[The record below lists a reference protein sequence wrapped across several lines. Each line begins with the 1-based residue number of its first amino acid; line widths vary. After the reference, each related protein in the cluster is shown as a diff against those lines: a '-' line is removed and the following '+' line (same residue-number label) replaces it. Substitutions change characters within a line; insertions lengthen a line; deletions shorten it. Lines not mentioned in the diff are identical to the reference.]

1 MKKKNTQKNQ
11 NNQQENQNKNQ
22 NTGGKK
28 KGRQQNY
35 EIIVRNTDTNES
47 SVVAVLSDNGSEI
60 MDQNNFDRFL
70 LGGLGLTS
78 NKSSL

>member
-1 MKKKNTQKNQ
+1 
-11 NNQQENQNKNQ
+11 
-22 NTGGKK
+22 
-28 KGRQQNY
+28 
-35 EIIVRNTDTNES
+35 VRNVDTNES